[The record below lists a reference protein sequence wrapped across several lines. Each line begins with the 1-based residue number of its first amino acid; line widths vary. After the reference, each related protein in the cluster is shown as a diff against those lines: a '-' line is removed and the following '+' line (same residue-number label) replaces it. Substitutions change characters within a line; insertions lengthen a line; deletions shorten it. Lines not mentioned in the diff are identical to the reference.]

1 MQTSIPVLKAQS
13 LIKRFGRFSAL
24 KDFNLTINKG
34 DFVTILG
41 PNGAGKTT
49 FLKIAAMV
57 MAPSEGTLFYN
68 DQPVNKVDD
77 AIRKQIGFISHHTYL
92 YHNLTARENLMFFG
106 KLYNVPDLMSRID
119 VQLEIVGLSERAD
132 DEVGKFSRGMQQRL
146 TIGRAF
152 LHNPS
157 LVLLDEPYTGLDKNA
172 SEILNAMIQAYSS
185 PERAGIM
192 TTHNIEQGY
201 DIATHVA
208 IIRKGELKYF
218 SSTYEISKQELS
230 DRYSEIVK

>member
-1 MQTSIPVLKAQS
+1 MQTSNPVLRAQS

-24 KDFNLTINKG
+24 KDLNLTINKG

-57 MAPSEGTLFYN
+57 MVPSEGTLFYN
-68 DQPVNKVDD
+68 DQPVNKVND
-77 AIRKQIGFISHHTYL
+77 AIRKQIGFISHDTYL

-106 KLYNVPDLMSRID
+106 KLYDVPDLMSRID
-119 VQLEIVGLSERAD
+119 KQLEIVGLSERAD

-146 TIGRAF
+146 TIARAF
-152 LHNPS
+152 LHDPS

-185 PERAGIM
+185 AERAGIM

-201 DIATHVA
+201 AIATHVA

-218 SSTYEISKQELS
+218 SAAHEISKQELS